1 MKTDIIGNKII
12 ILKETSSTNVYINN
26 LSSEQN
32 LEEGTIVLAHY
43 QTDGKGNAGNKWYS
57 SRGKNLTLSV
67 LLKPEFLEPVDQFY
81 ISKIIALSVKDFIE
95 LYLNNAVI
103 KWPNDIYVNNA
114 KIAGILIENS
124 FIGQKFQYSVTGI
137 GININQTKFP
147 ESLPNPTSLAQ
158 ETGQIYNLEECLNL
172 LCSLVEKNYR
182 TLMSK
187 NFTIVDYNYINQLY
201 QLNEFKNYKTPE
213 GILKAKITEVKKTGE
228 IILKNSDGEE
238 FLYGFK
244 EIEYL

>member
-1 MKTDIIGNKII
+1 M
-12 ILKETSSTNVYINN
+12 
-26 LSSEQN
+26 
-32 LEEGTIVLAHY
+32 VLYPRFISPA
-43 QTDGKGNAGNKWYS
+43 Q
-57 SRGKNLTLSV
+57 
-67 LLKPEFLEPVDQFY
+67 QFE
-81 ISKIIALSVKDFIE
+81 ISKVVALGIKDYLVEKTTDVK
-95 LYLNNAVI
+95 I
-103 KWPNDIYVNNA
+103 KWPNDIFVNNA

-124 FIGQKFQYSVTGI
+124 FIGQKFQDSVTGI

-228 IILKNSDGEE
+228 IILKNSNGEE

>member
-12 ILKETSSTNVYINN
+12 TLKETSSTNVYLNN

-32 LEEGTIVLAHY
+32 LKEGTIVLAHY

-57 SRGKNLTLSV
+57 SRGKNLILSV
-67 LLKPEFLEPVDQFY
+67 LLKPEFLDPVDQFY

-95 LYLNNAVI
+95 LYLNNAEI

-147 ESLPNPTSLAQ
+147 ESLPNPTSLAL
-158 ETGQIYNLEECLNL
+158 ETGQIFHLEECLNL
-172 LCSLVEKNYR
+172 LCSLVEKHYT
-182 TLMSK
+182 TLMAK
-187 NFTIVDYNYINQLY
+187 NFTIIDYNYINHLY
-201 QLNEFKNYKTPE
+201 QLNEIKRYKTPE
-213 GILKAKITEVKKTGE
+213 GIINAKITEVRKAGE
-228 IILKNSDGEE
+228 IILKNTDGEE
-238 FLYGFK
+238 LSYGFK